1 MITSLVWV
9 NINGLDVLLTYLN
22 NYMKNTKR
30 YFWIGMIG
38 ANANSINAQCTCKS
52 LGRKREDGY
61 ISWARNSLSCIWVMG
76 PGCLGNL
83 LLQALASGMISKGVF
98 GKVE

>member
-1 MITSLVWV
+1 MI
-9 NINGLDVLLTYLN
+9 LL
-22 NYMKNTKR
+22 
-30 YFWIGMIG
+30 GMIG

-52 LGRKREDGY
+52 L
-61 ISWARNSLSCIWVMG
+61 SLSKEKGGWVHFLGEKQLGSCIWVMG
-76 PGCLGNL
+76 PGCLGSL